1 LCLASLASVAC
12 QRSGAGSGEAGA
24 GANGGALEQ
33 GRALLEQGELDA
45 ALAKFKEAQGDPE
58 SFYYQGL
65 VWVKKAETAPLPT
78 PPPPPSPLP
87 RGYVPAPRPEFKPEE
102 LQAIGSFE
110 NAVAA
115 RPDNFRAHL
124 ALAELLAPH
133 ALRRHDQEQEEAL
146 SRRTRRGQGAP
157 EPAAASGTDSSADRV
172 VREYRAAAE
181 DERAPADAAEALLRF
196 ALRVGRLDA
205 AEAAHLELIRR
216 NKESGEPLARYGDF
230 LLNDKKER
238 EAAIAQYRQ
247 ALMWSADDEA
257 TKAKIADIYIAMAT
271 EHFAQEQYAMADAKF
286 KEAEKWISDRSSP
299 RGRRVQE
306 HLKRLRE
313 IRW

>member
-1 LCLASLASVAC
+1 MASAGC
-12 QRSGAGSGEAGA
+12 QRSGAGGASAGGEAGSSPA
-24 GANGGALEQ
+24 VEQ

-45 ALAKFKEAQGDPE
+45 ALAKLKEAQGDPDA
-58 SFYYQGL
+58 FYYQGL
-65 VWVKKAETAPLPT
+65 VWVKKAEAAPLPT

-87 RGYVPAPRPEFKPEE
+87 RGYVPEPAPELKPEE
-102 LQAIGSFE
+102 LQAVGAFE

-115 RPDNFRAHL
+115 RPDNYRANL

-133 ALRRHDQEQEEAL
+133 ALRQHDRAQEEAL
-146 SRRTRRGQGAP
+146 NRRNRRGKQPPAP
-157 EPAAASGTDSSADRV
+157 QAAPAGTDVSPDRV
-172 VREYRAAAE
+172 VRAYRAAAE
-181 DERAPADAAEALLRF
+181 DERAPAETADALLRF

-205 AEAAHLELIRR
+205 AEAAHRELIRR

-230 LLNDKKER
+230 LLNEKKDR

-247 ALMWSADDEA
+247 ALMWSADDTA
-257 TKAKIADIYIAMAT
+257 TKEKIADIYIEIAT

-286 KEAEKWISDRSSP
+286 KEAEKWISDRGSP
-299 RGRRVQE
+299 QSRKVQE